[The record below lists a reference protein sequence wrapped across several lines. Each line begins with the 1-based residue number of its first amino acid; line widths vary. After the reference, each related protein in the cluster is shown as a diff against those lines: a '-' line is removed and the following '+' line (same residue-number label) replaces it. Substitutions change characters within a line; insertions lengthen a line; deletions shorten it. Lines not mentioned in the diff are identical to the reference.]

1 MLASCSIVATKRSR
15 FGRAATLLGSI
26 PVADLVGEAEM
37 SVGNAV
43 TFVSNGGQCSPENLR
58 NLVASA
64 TI

>member
-15 FGRAATLLGSI
+15 FGRAAILAGSTRDAG
-26 PVADLVGEAEM
+26 VVGEAEM

-43 TFVSNGGQCSPENLR
+43 TFVSNGSQYSPENTR
-58 NLVASA
+58 SLVASA

>member
-26 PVADLVGEAEM
+26 PVAGLIAEAEM

-43 TFVSNGGQCSPENLR
+43 TFVSNGGQ
-58 NLVASA
+58 
-64 TI
+64 